1 MKHEHEG
8 FYGLRAPTTLQ
19 STLLLVVSN
28 YTGCTIN
35 YSIDRKRN
43 QHTGG
48 KNTHIHTQRVFSSS
62 RQIKHAAYIKIP
74 KKKTT
79 KQTSKNTAD

>member
-1 MKHEHEG
+1 MYNFTKFTGIIIYHMSWMRFMKHEHEVI
-8 FYGLRAPTTLQ
+8 YGLRAPTTLH

-48 KNTHIHTQRVFSSS
+48 
-62 RQIKHAAYIKIP
+62 
-74 KKKTT
+74 
-79 KQTSKNTAD
+79 